1 MEQETVLELFD
12 RYADMV
18 YRIAL
23 SYLRS
28 PQEAEDV
35 VQTVFLKLL
44 EGGMIVY
51 PGKERAF
58 LTKVTINHC
67 KNLLTAAKKHEA
79 IPLDEA
85 VLLIQPEDRDIF
97 YAVMELPEKYRAV
110 VSLHYFEGY
119 SFREI
124 SEFLHIGI
132 SAVSMRLHRAKNIL
146 KKQLGR
152 DGYVF
157 DFGRGNVDNTRFLH
171 AVCTTFIGGCNTDA
185 GNRRTERTK
194 VAQANG

>member
-1 MEQETVLELFD
+1 MEREIVLELFD

-35 VQTVFLKLL
+35 VQAIFLKLL
-44 EGGMIVY
+44 EGSMTIY

-58 LTKVTINHC
+58 LTKVTINRC
-67 KNLLTAAKKHEA
+67 KNLISAAKKHKTV
-79 IPLDEA
+79 PLDET
-85 VLLIQPEDRDIF
+85 VLLTQPENQDVFR
-97 YAVMELPEKYRAV
+97 AVMELPEKYRVV

-124 SEFLHIGI
+124 SEFLHIGV
-132 SAVSMRLHRAKNIL
+132 SAVSMRLHRAKGIL
-146 KKQLGR
+146 KEQIGR
-152 DGYVF
+152 D
-157 DFGRGNVDNTRFLH
+157 
-171 AVCTTFIGGCNTDA
+171 
-185 GNRRTERTK
+185 
-194 VAQANG
+194 

>member
-28 PQEAEDV
+28 PQEAE
-35 VQTVFLKLL
+35 
-44 EGGMIVY
+44 GGMIVY

-67 KNLLTAAKKHEA
+67 KNLLTAVKKHEA

-152 DGYVF
+152 D
-157 DFGRGNVDNTRFLH
+157 
-171 AVCTTFIGGCNTDA
+171 
-185 GNRRTERTK
+185 
-194 VAQANG
+194 

>member
-1 MEQETVLELFD
+1 MEKEIVLELFD
-12 RYADMV
+12 HYADMV

-44 EGGMIVY
+44 EGCMIVY

-67 KNLLTAAKKHEA
+67 KNLLSKAAKREVV
-79 IPLDEA
+79 PLDETI
-85 VLLIQPEDRDIF
+85 LLTQPEDRDVFHVI
-97 YAVMELPEKYRAV
+97 MGLPTKYRIV
-110 VSLHYFEGY
+110 VSLYYFEGY

-124 SEFLHIGI
+124 SDFLHIGI
-132 SAVSMRLHRAKNIL
+132 SAVSMRLHRAKKIL
-146 KKQLGR
+146 RKQLER
-152 DGYVF
+152 D
-157 DFGRGNVDNTRFLH
+157 
-171 AVCTTFIGGCNTDA
+171 
-185 GNRRTERTK
+185 
-194 VAQANG
+194 

>member
-1 MEQETVLELFD
+1 
-12 RYADMV
+12 
-18 YRIAL
+18 
-23 SYLRS
+23 
-28 PQEAEDV
+28 
-35 VQTVFLKLL
+35 
-44 EGGMIVY
+44 MIVY
-51 PGKERAF
+51 PGKARAF

-97 YAVMELPEKYRAV
+97 HAVMELPEKYRTV

-124 SEFLHIGI
+124 AEFLHIGI

-152 DGYVF
+152 D
-157 DFGRGNVDNTRFLH
+157 
-171 AVCTTFIGGCNTDA
+171 
-185 GNRRTERTK
+185 
-194 VAQANG
+194 

>member
-1 MEQETVLELFD
+1 MEQETVLMLFD
-12 RYADMV
+12 HYADMV

-44 EGGMIVY
+44 EGGITIY

-58 LTKVTINHC
+58 LAKVTINQC
-67 KNLLTAAKKHEA
+67 KNLLNAAKKHEA

-85 VLLIQPEDRDIF
+85 ALLIQPEDRDVF
-97 YAVMELPEKYRAV
+97 RAVMELPEKYRAV

-119 SFREI
+119 SFQEI
-124 SEFLHIGI
+124 SEFLHIGV
-132 SAVSMRLHRAKNIL
+132 SAVSMRLHRAKGIL
-146 KKQLGR
+146 KEQIGR
-152 DGYVF
+152 D
-157 DFGRGNVDNTRFLH
+157 
-171 AVCTTFIGGCNTDA
+171 
-185 GNRRTERTK
+185 
-194 VAQANG
+194 

>member
-1 MEQETVLELFD
+1 MEQQAVLALFD
-12 RYADMV
+12 QYADMV

-44 EGGMIVY
+44 EGGARIY
-51 PGKERAF
+51 PGKARAF

-67 KNLLTAAKKHEA
+67 KNLLTAAKKHQSV
-79 IPLDEA
+79 PLDEV
-85 VLLIQPEDRDIF
+85 VLLSQPEDRDIF
-97 YAVMELPEKYRAV
+97 HAVMELPEPYRMV

-119 SFREI
+119 SLREI

-132 SAVSMRLHRAKNIL
+132 SAVSMRLYRAKRIL

-152 DGYVF
+152 D
-157 DFGRGNVDNTRFLH
+157 
-171 AVCTTFIGGCNTDA
+171 
-185 GNRRTERTK
+185 
-194 VAQANG
+194 

>member
-1 MEQETVLELFD
+1 MEQEIVLELFD
-12 RYADMV
+12 HYADMV

-67 KNLLTAAKKHEA
+67 KNLISAAKKHES
-79 IPLDEA
+79 ISLDET
-85 VLLIQPEDRDIF
+85 VLLTQPEDWDVLR
-97 YAVMELPEKYRAV
+97 AVMELPEKYRVV
-110 VSLHYFEGY
+110 VSLHYFEDIRRY
-119 SFREI
+119 SLPFYNCR
-124 SEFLHIGI
+124 
-132 SAVSMRLHRAKNIL
+132 
-146 KKQLGR
+146 
-152 DGYVF
+152 
-157 DFGRGNVDNTRFLH
+157 
-171 AVCTTFIGGCNTDA
+171 
-185 GNRRTERTK
+185 
-194 VAQANG
+194 

>member
-1 MEQETVLELFD
+1 MEQEIVLELFD

-23 SYLRS
+23 NYLRS

-44 EGGMIVY
+44 EGSMTIY
-51 PGKERAF
+51 PGKERAY

-67 KNLLTAAKKHEA
+67 KNLISAVKKHETV
-79 IPLDEA
+79 PLDET
-85 VLLIQPEDRDIF
+85 VLLTQPEDQDIF
-97 YAVMELPEKYRAV
+97 RAVMELPEKYRTV

-124 SEFLHIGI
+124 SEFLHIGV
-132 SAVSMRLHRAKNIL
+132 SAVSMRLHRAKGIL
-146 KKQLGR
+146 KEQIGR
-152 DGYVF
+152 D
-157 DFGRGNVDNTRFLH
+157 
-171 AVCTTFIGGCNTDA
+171 
-185 GNRRTERTK
+185 
-194 VAQANG
+194 

>member
-110 VSLHYFEGY
+110 VILHYFEGY
-119 SFREI
+119 AFENI
-124 SEFLHIGI
+124 SRILGEPESTIK
-132 SAVSMRLHRAKNIL
+132 SRVYRA
-146 KKQLGR
+146 LGR
-152 DGYVF
+152 MRMF
-157 DFGRGNVDNTRFLH
+157 LQRGEH
-171 AVCTTFIGGCNTDA
+171 
-185 GNRRTERTK
+185 
-194 VAQANG
+194 